1 MYLYLY
7 ITVKPSEQAIGPVHK
22 VAHPHGIAPT
32 FLKLNLW
39 SPGAGFIPI
48 TSTKGINQK
57 KEGNCKKKISFMHTI
72 RFITIFKI
80 WVQFRVG
87 AIPRLPIGPY
97 KSAILISF

>member
-32 FLKLNLW
+32 FLKFNLW
-39 SPGAGFIPI
+39 SPGMGLIPI

-57 KEGNCKKKISFMHTI
+57 KEGNCKKKNKFYAYN
-72 RFITIFKI
+72 KI
-80 WVQFRVG
+80 YYVF
-87 AIPRLPIGPY
+87 
-97 KSAILISF
+97 